1 MSTDPLPRS
10 IEVVAYSGYKANERP
25 LYFLLGHQKLTVQNI
40 IDRWH
45 GVKHDYFKVM
55 ADDGKV
61 YFLKWHRI
69 LDLWVLEKIIEKLG
83 KQ

>member
-1 MSTDPLPRS
+1 
-10 IEVVAYSGYKANERP
+10 
-25 LYFLLGHQKLTVQNI
+25 VQNI

-45 GVKHDYFKVM
+45 GVEHDYFKVM

-61 YFLKWHRI
+61 YFLKWNRI